1 MNNTEKITNIQN
13 DINKFIENYVMYEYE
28 EEIELFE
35 RILNVFEELKKPQS
49 LADFLGWEEDTE
61 YTTDHIFDDY
71 KYKAINNQ
79 LYFTKPGSDWKTYS
93 VLDFWGIKQA
103 KKVKLKKYHLRLKR
117 KYVDFFDTFGGK
129 NLLSLYDCKDFM
141 ISDASCED
149 DKNQI
154 EFTEEEIN
162 NIVLPEPLS
171 LDMFDKVEVKL
182 LK

>member
-1 MNNTEKITNIQN
+1 MNNIEKITNIQN
-13 DINKFIENYVMYEYE
+13 DIKKLVEDYTIFTEGA
-28 EEIELFE
+28 ELFE

-49 LADFLGWEEDTE
+49 LAEFLGWEEDVV
-61 YTTDHIFDDY
+61 Y
-71 KYKAINNQ
+71 KCNSDKFIIMDGKLYIRNYASTRWCVAYDISINRFEQ
-79 LYFTKPGSDWKTYS
+79 LR
-93 VLDFWGIKQA
+93 QA
-103 KKVKLKKYHLRLKR
+103 KKVEIKKYHLKLKR

-141 ISDASCED
+141 ISDVSCED

-171 LDMFDKVEVKL
+171 LDMFDKVEVK
-182 LK
+182 